1 MMTNLA
7 GKTALVAGASRDTGW
22 AAAFALAAMGE
33 VPSVAQPEQHQ
44 HLLVDELNH
53 RVKNMLAVVISMV
66 TQTLRHS
73 GTLQEFEENVLGRLH
88 ALAAAYSL
96 LSNEAWQTVPLTT
109 LLLKELRPFVNPDR
123 SNVRIEGPTVL
134 LEPRAALSLGM
145 AIHELTTNAVKY
157 GALSAEGGVVDVRWH
172 REPTSDGEQLV
183 LEWVERGGPP
193 VTAPVNRGFG
203 MTLIERA
210 LKQNMSAQVDVE
222 FAVAGVKATLR
233 APLPS
238 DRSGA

>member
-1 MMTNLA
+1 
-7 GKTALVAGASRDTGW
+7 VRDDDTTHYLMKILPYHTPDNMVDGTIITFIDVTSIVQ
-22 AAAFALAAMGE
+22 A
-33 VPSVAQPEQHQ
+33 EQHQ
-44 HLLVDELNH
+44 RLLVDELNH

-66 TQTLRHS
+66 THTLRHAR
-73 GTLQEFEENVLGRLH
+73 TLQEFEENFLGRLR
-88 ALAAAYSL
+88 ALAPGNSL
-96 LSNEAWQTVPLTT
+96 LSNEGWQTVSLTT
-109 LLLKELRPFVNPDR
+109 LLLEELRPFVHPDR
-123 SNVRIEGPTVL
+123 SKFRIEGPTVL

-157 GALSAEGGVVDVRWH
+157 GALSLTDGVVDVRWC

-183 LEWVERGGPP
+183 LEWVEHGGPP
-193 VTAPVNRGFG
+193 VTAPANRGFG

-222 FAVAGVKATLR
+222 FAVVGVKATLR

-238 DRSGA
+238 GPSGA